1 MSLASSGRTEIERWT
16 GRLLG
21 VAGAILL
28 VEVASGLYSRSL
40 AGIPFSWLLP
50 SIPFG
55 IGFVLAPLVLLRS
68 YQSLA
73 DRTPVSAI
81 VGVTFVA
88 ALPVGTIVLVGWAGL
103 ALTSDLIP
111 NVTVLPVTVST
122 VFFTLL
128 GLFTAGIATFG
139 ITFFRD
145 DRTRLLGGSLLLFA
159 AGWAIPLTVAKLS
172 GVYPSWL
179 ADVLIVSV
187 ATSMLVI
194 GYAFPPTES
203 EHGWHN

>member
-1 MSLASSGRTEIERWT
+1 MSLAGSGRTEIERWT

-21 VAGAILL
+21 VAGAVLL
-28 VEVASGLYSRSL
+28 VEVASGLYSKSL
-40 AGIPFSWLLP
+40 AGIPFSWLLT

-55 IGFVLAPLVLLRS
+55 IGFALAPVVLLRS

-88 ALPVGTIVLVGWAGL
+88 ALPVGTIVLVGWASL

-111 NVTVLPVTVST
+111 NVTVLPVTIST

-128 GLFTAGIATFG
+128 GLFTVGIATFG

-159 AGWAIPLTVAKLS
+159 SGWAIPLTVAKLS

-194 GYAFPPTES
+194 GYSFPPTEPG
-203 EHGWHN
+203 HGWHN